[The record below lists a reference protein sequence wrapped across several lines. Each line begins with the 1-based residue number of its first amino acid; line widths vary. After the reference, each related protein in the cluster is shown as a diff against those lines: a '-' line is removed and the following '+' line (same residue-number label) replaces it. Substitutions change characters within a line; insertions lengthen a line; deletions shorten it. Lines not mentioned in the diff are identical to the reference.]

1 MTRDEAEFKIEEGA
15 RVLVRGK
22 YAGVIRYVPP
32 RRSALV
38 GVELLRA
45 RGDNDGVAEDGERH
59 FACKPLHGIF
69 VREEQLDAFS
79 ERDRAACVVQSVWRR
94 SRAWRTFR
102 HLVFSHAWNL
112 LDSTQEHLDLK
123 RSELFKSA
131 EQTLAQLTNTQQSVS
146 RTVSDVFVAG
156 ITIDP
161 SYAGPHLRWPL
172 ELSNVLEI
180 LDSFKTTQVMHYKY
194 VLEVLKEGVRL
205 LGPLPTLQE
214 ISLVEGEK
222 LTVVGDLHG
231 QLQDLFSIFSANGLP
246 TRTNK
251 YLFNGDFVDRGMY
264 GTEVVMTLLLFRL
277 LYPTSVFLNRGNH
290 ESRNQNSWMG
300 FEDEV
305 WLKYSGADEDDFERP
320 ALIFECFQT
329 LFEAI
334 PLCAVL
340 QEKIFV
346 VHGGLF
352 SRDNVTLAHLR
363 GISRKREP
371 PLHESNFEDK
381 IFEDMLWSDP
391 RPIQSRQPSER
402 GAGVE
407 FGIHVTNNFCLVNK
421 IALVIRSHE
430 CVLDGYEILHGGR
443 LITLFSAS
451 RYCGTQMNKGA
462 FLTLGPDLHPEIQ
475 QFYANSMNESTFEAP
490 EQAQMQGVLEEDTLR
505 MIAERI
511 CDHKASLYWYFTQ
524 HDEEHKGTVP
534 RLVWAEALR
543 SVLQIDLPFLTYQ
556 SKLAEVVDGDPGR
569 INYSHFLARY
579 RIENDAMD
587 NSGWQ
592 ESIIAL
598 ICKKLYRAMGAGDM
612 QQAFKV
618 FDADLN
624 GFIEYEEFVSTL
636 KQMDTG
642 LADQQ
647 IFELMRTADTND
659 DGRIDFNEFAQRF
672 EVIFTDQGGNR
683 EIEVVA
689 PSPADP
695 ETEIPRTEQ
704 GEAVQTEPIF
714 ARRVSSA
721 DDQSTFTPRPASNL
735 DVETMQALLQV
746 GKTLFSLRGSL
757 QYHFFHFDKN
767 DDGVLSRSEFEQ
779 ALQQLGFHF
788 EQSLLDRVMAAVDSD
803 GGQSIDYKEF
813 VAAFSV
819 QDVKE
824 QAALVS
830 GDLTWQNSVLQQVS
844 NVFYQHRIHLRN
856 AFRMFDATNSGVIS
870 RDNFRTGIQTFNV
883 VLNSPLSDDQIEELL
898 TYLDSN
904 NDGVISYKEFFDGFR
919 VVDVRVDDDKS
930 SAIKCQGE
938 PTVDGETLVPVAKS
952 PIDCACEE

>member
-1 MTRDEAEFKIEEGA
+1 
-15 RVLVRGK
+15 
-22 YAGVIRYVPP
+22 
-32 RRSALV
+32 
-38 GVELLRA
+38 
-45 RGDNDGVAEDGERH
+45 
-59 FACKPLHGIF
+59 
-69 VREEQLDAFS
+69 
-79 ERDRAACVVQSVWRR
+79 
-94 SRAWRTFR
+94 
-102 HLVFSHAWNL
+102 
-112 LDSTQEHLDLK
+112 
-123 RSELFKSA
+123 
-131 EQTLAQLTNTQQSVS
+131 
-146 RTVSDVFVAG
+146 
-156 ITIDP
+156 
-161 SYAGPHLRWPL
+161 
-172 ELSNVLEI
+172 
-180 LDSFKTTQVMHYKY
+180 
-194 VLEVLKEGVRL
+194 
-205 LGPLPTLQE
+205 
-214 ISLVEGEK
+214 
-222 LTVVGDLHG
+222 
-231 QLQDLFSIFSANGLP
+231 
-246 TRTNK
+246 
-251 YLFNGDFVDRGMY
+251 
-264 GTEVVMTLLLFRL
+264 MTLLLFRL

-305 WLKYSGADEDDFERP
+305 WAKYSGADEDDFECP
-320 ALIFECFQT
+320 GLIFECFQT
-329 LFEAI
+329 LFESI

-340 QEKIFV
+340 QQKIFV

-371 PLHESNFEDK
+371 PLHETNFEDK

-421 IALVIRSHE
+421 IALIIRSHE

-475 QFYANSMNESTFEAP
+475 QFYATPMNESTFKAP

-524 HDEEHKGTVP
+524 HDEEHNGTVP
-534 RLVWAEALR
+534 RLIWAEALR

-556 SKLAEVVDGDPGR
+556 SKLAEVVEDDSGR

-598 ICKKLYRAMGAGDM
+598 ICKKLYRAMGAGDV

-624 GFIEYEEFVSTL
+624 GFIEYDEFVSTL

-672 EVIFTDQGGNR
+672 EVIFTDQGRNC
-683 EIEVVA
+683 EIEAVE
-689 PSPADP
+689 PSPTPTALG
-695 ETEIPRTEQ
+695 TEMIPPTAQEKTT
-704 GEAVQTEPIF
+704 GTEPIF
-714 ARRVSSA
+714 ARRVSSGEE
-721 DDQSTFTPRPASNL
+721 QSKFTPRPASNL
-735 DVETMQALLQV
+735 DVETMQALLQI
-746 GKTLFSLRGSL
+746 GKTLFALRGSL

-767 DDGVLSRSEFEQ
+767 EDGVLSRSEFEQ
-779 ALQQLGFHF
+779 ALEQLGFHF
-788 EQSLLDRVMAAVDSD
+788 EQSLMDRVMAAVDSD
-803 GGQSIDYKEF
+803 GGHSIDYKEF

-819 QDVKE
+819 QDIKE
-824 QAALVS
+824 EAALVS

-844 NVFYQHRIHLRN
+844 NVFYQHRIHIRN
-856 AFRMFDATNSGVIS
+856 AFRMFDATNSGVVS
-870 RDNFRTGIQTFNV
+870 RDNFRTGIRTFNV

-919 VVDVRVDDDKS
+919 VVDVRVDEDKS
-930 SAIKCQGE
+930 SSTKSSGE
-938 PTVDGETLVPVAKS
+938 STMDG
-952 PIDCACEE
+952 